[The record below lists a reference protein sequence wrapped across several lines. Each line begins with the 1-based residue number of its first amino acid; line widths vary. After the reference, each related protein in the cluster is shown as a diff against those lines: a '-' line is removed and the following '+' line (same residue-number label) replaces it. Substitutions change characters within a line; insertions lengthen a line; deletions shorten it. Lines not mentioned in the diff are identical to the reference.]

1 MASDTTATET
11 SAEKTVKAPAN
22 WWVGDVEVKLERP
35 YVTNGVTFGYETK
48 KIEGKSR
55 QVFTGI
61 AHVNQEV
68 ADDLNSRQETFQR
81 YEKELYA
88 NKGRSDVELQL

>member
-1 MASDTTATET
+1 MATDTTTEASTTT
-11 SAEKTVKAPAN
+11 SKPAKN
-22 WWVGDVEVKLERP
+22 WWAGDVEVKLDRP

-48 KIEGKSR
+48 KIEGKNR

-68 ADDLNSRQETFQR
+68 ADDLNERQETFR
-81 YEKELYA
+81 TYEKELYA
-88 NKGRSDVELQL
+88 NKGRSDVEVQL